1 MPVTN
6 LPKQDNG
13 GASRTKPRCRSVAPD
28 AKKMSDKHY
37 HPGRSLATDSFVLW
51 QDKNFAQHMA
61 VAAQAMALMRAHHCF
76 LLTLKNRTGKIL

>member
-13 GASRTKPRCRSVAPD
+13 GTSRNKPRCRSAAPD
-28 AKKMSDKHY
+28 AKKTSDNHY
-37 HPGRSLATDSFVLW
+37 HPGQSFATNSFVIW

-61 VAAQAMALMRAHHCF
+61 VVTQAMALMRAHHCF
-76 LLTLKNRTGKIL
+76 LLTLADPVPHD